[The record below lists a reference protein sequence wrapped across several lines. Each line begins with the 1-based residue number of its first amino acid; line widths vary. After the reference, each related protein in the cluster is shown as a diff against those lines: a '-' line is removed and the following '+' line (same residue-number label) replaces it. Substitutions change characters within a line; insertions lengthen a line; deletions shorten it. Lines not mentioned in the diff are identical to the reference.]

1 MIKRILPLAV
11 ALVFLSGCTLY
22 QGGMLPSASLSEN
35 NFHYVHHG
43 IRGESQATY
52 YVGVGGMKR
61 DALVAE
67 ARQAM
72 LAEHPLQ
79 DGQALVNV
87 TVDYRQTSIIFQLYR
102 RVTCIVTADV
112 VQFK

>member
-1 MIKRILPLAV
+1 MMKRTLPLAFA
-11 ALVFLSGCTLY
+11 ALFLTSCTLY
-22 QGGMLPSASLSEN
+22 QGGMLPSASLNEN
-35 NFHYVHHG
+35 NFQYLHHS
-43 IRGESQATY
+43 IRGESKATY
-52 YVGVGGMKR
+52 YMGIGGMRR

-67 ARQAM
+67 AREAM

-87 TVDYRQTSIIFQLYR
+87 TVDYRQTYIIFQLYR

>member
-1 MIKRILPLAV
+1 MKKLTLPLALA
-11 ALVFLSGCTLY
+11 ALLLSACTFY
-22 QGGMLPSASLSEN
+22 QGGMLPSASLNAN
-35 NFHYVHHG
+35 NFHYVHQG
-43 IRGESQATY
+43 IRGESKATY
-52 YVGVGGMKR
+52 YVGIGGMNR

-87 TVDYRQTSIIFQLYR
+87 TVDYRQTYIIFQLYR

>member
-1 MIKRILPLAV
+1 MIKRTLPLAFT
-11 ALVFLSGCTLY
+11 ALFLSSCTFY
-22 QGGMLPSASLSEN
+22 QGGMLPSASLTEN
-35 NFHYVHHG
+35 NFHYVHHS
-43 IRGESQATY
+43 IRGQSQATY
-52 YVGVGGMKR
+52 YMGVGGMNR

-87 TVDYRQTSIIFQLYR
+87 TVDYRQTSIVFQLYR
-102 RVTCIVTADV
+102 RLTCIVTADV
-112 VQFK
+112 VQFQ